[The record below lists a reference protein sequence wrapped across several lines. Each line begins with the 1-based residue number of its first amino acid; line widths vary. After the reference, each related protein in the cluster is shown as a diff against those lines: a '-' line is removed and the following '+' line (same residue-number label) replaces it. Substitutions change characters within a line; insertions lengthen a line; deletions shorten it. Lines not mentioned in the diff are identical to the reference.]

1 MPKEQEPRVVHTRDK
16 DFREIYATGAL
27 GGFDSQGAF
36 HMIFYVPGI
45 SPETL
50 AGKPREQVVEVKH
63 MVKVV
68 VTPSTLKQVAD
79 WMAKNVETFEK
90 RFGKVKTEETTEAI
104 IGAKPPETMYG

>member
-1 MPKEQEPRVVHTRDK
+1 MPKGPKVVHRRDK

-50 AGKPREQVVEVKH
+50 AEKQKEQVVEVKH
-63 MVKVV
+63 MIKIVL
-68 VTPSTLKQVAD
+68 TPSTLKQVAD
-79 WMAKNVETFEK
+79 WMAKNVEIYEK
-90 RFGKVKTEETTEAI
+90 RFGKVKTAEMEEAI